1 MWDTDGGG
9 SFECVWEGYMWT
21 LCTFHSAFC
30 EPKTLSNN
38 LIIKKKNLFQNR
50 VFRAKIF
57 HKTMRQNENYHG
69 NES

>member
-9 SFECVWEGYMWT
+9 SFECVWEGI
-21 LCTFHSAFC
+21 CEHSVLSTQLFC

-38 LIIKKKNLFQNR
+38 LIIFFNLFQNR
-50 VFRAKIF
+50 VFREKIF

>member
-38 LIIKKKNLFQNR
+38 LIIKKKKSISEQGFQSKD
-50 VFRAKIF
+50 FP
-57 HKTMRQNENYHG
+57 
-69 NES
+69 